1 MGYQRTT
8 MPNSM
13 HEADQADKARKPSH
27 TCVSRRSEALTPR
40 LVRPRAGLRTATGPL
55 LHALHISGVG
65 IVRIGI
71 EKLLT
76 SDFVT
81 GNRNLA
87 L

>member
-40 LVRPRAGLRTATGPL
+40 LVRPGAGLRTATGPL
-55 LHALHISGVG
+55 LTHFTSQALGS
-65 IVRIGI
+65 
-71 EKLLT
+71 
-76 SDFVT
+76 
-81 GNRNLA
+81 LA
-87 L
+87 LG